1 MNSIDIDVGGTF
13 TDLVLHFREKVLVK
27 KVPTT
32 PYDLSVCF
40 SKVIEEGAVALGM
53 KMDEL
58 LPAIDMIRYSTTIA
72 MNRLIEKR
80 GPRLGLITT
89 EGHEDVVLMGRGA
102 QWIDGTRVA
111 ERRNL
116 AVQNKP
122 EPLIPRHMIVG
133 VKERIDSR
141 GRVIR
146 PLNEN
151 DVREKVRALVA
162 RGARGFVVSLL
173 WGFLN
178 PVHEHRV
185 KEIIR
190 DEYKEFHIGYLPVVL
205 AGQVVGKLGEYERT
219 MAAILDAYLH
229 RSMQIELSAMWDKL
243 RERGYRKPLLMIQ
256 SSGGITEVFRTT
268 ASRTFNSGPVSG
280 LMGAHHVARSLG
292 YHNVVMTDM
301 GGTSFD
307 VGLVVKDSVRS
318 YDFRP
323 IIDRWMVGITMI
335 KTLSVGAG
343 GGSIASIN
351 RLLHNQLQVGPRSAG
366 SLPGPACFN
375 LGGTDPTVTDAD
387 VVLGYINPEFYFGG
401 RMKLVKNRAM
411 QAIRDKVAK
420 PLGISVEEGAQ
431 VIRKIVNG
439 NMASAIMKEVHLR
452 GYSPEEFILFVA
464 GGAGPTHVEGFKGD
478 IPKAVT
484 FPFSPVFCA
493 FGSSTMDIMH
503 VYEVSR
509 KLTLL
514 EPGSQR
520 LANEYD
526 VFNRTVESLIA
537 QAKRDLTGDGLD
549 SRKASFVLELDM
561 LYGGQFHVK
570 RALSPRLAL
579 HTPEDVLAICEA
591 FEKEFSEAFSPFV
604 VNPQG
609 GVFIESF
616 ILKAIVP
623 TEKVHLPEIP
633 LEGHDPK
640 AARKS
645 ERPVFWPEANDFQ
658 PTHIFTYEALRPGNV
673 VEGPAILEGE
683 YTTIVVPASM
693 NFTVDQ
699 HGLGIM
705 EEPAGSKEKHAYSN
719 HRREARMAQAGARNP
734 A

>member
-13 TDLVLHFREKVLVK
+13 TDLVLNFNGQSLIK

-40 SKVIEEGAVALGM
+40 SQVIEEGARALGL
-53 KMDEL
+53 KMEEL
-58 LPAIDMIRYSTTIA
+58 LPVTDMIRYSTTIA

-89 EGHEDVVLMGRGA
+89 EGHEDVVLIGRGA

-116 AVQNKP
+116 AVQKKP
-122 EPLIPRHMIVG
+122 DPLIPRDMIVG

-141 GRVIR
+141 GKIIR
-146 PLNEN
+146 PLDEN
-151 DVREKVRALVA
+151 DVREKVRYLVA
-162 RGARGFVVSLL
+162 HGARGFVVSLL

-178 PVHEHRV
+178 PIHERRV

-219 MAAILDAYLH
+219 LAAILDAYLY

-243 RERGYRKPLLMIQ
+243 RERGYKKPLLMIQ
-256 SSGGITEVFRTT
+256 SSGGIAEVFRTS

-280 LMGAHHVARSLG
+280 LMGAHHVAKSLG

-343 GGSIASIN
+343 GGSIASVNKLLQN
-351 RLLHNQLQVGPRSAG
+351 RVQVGPRSAG
-366 SLPGPACFN
+366 SMPGPACFN
-375 LGGTDPTVTDAD
+375 LGGTEPTVTDAD
-387 VVLGYINPEFYFGG
+387 VVLGYINPDYYSGG
-401 RMKLVKNRAM
+401 RMRLDKNRSI
-411 QAIRDKVAK
+411 QAVREKIAK
-420 PLGISVEEGAQ
+420 PLGISVEEAAA

-452 GYSPEEFILFVA
+452 GYSPEEFILFVG
-464 GGAGPTHVEGFKGD
+464 GGAGATHVEGFMGD
-478 IPKAVT
+478 IKKAVT

-493 FGSSTMDIMH
+493 YGSSTMDIMH
-503 VYEVSR
+503 VYEVSK
-509 KLTLL
+509 KLTLMTPFVRHL
-514 EPGSQR
+514 TEDYS
-520 LANEYD
+520 A
-526 VFNRTVESLIA
+526 FNQTVESLLV
-537 QAKRDLTGDGLD
+537 QARRDLVGDGLD
-549 SRKASFVLELDM
+549 PNDASFVLELDM

-570 RALSPRLAL
+570 RVLSPLLSLDSAD
-579 HTPEDVLAICEA
+579 DVRAVCDA
-591 FEKEFSEAFSPFV
+591 FNKEFSEAFSPFV
-604 VNPQG
+604 VNPEG
-609 GVFIESF
+609 GIFVESF

-623 TEKVHLPEIP
+623 TEKVYLPKMV
-633 LEGHDPK
+633 LEGHDPA
-640 AARKS
+640 AARKG
-645 ERPVFWPEANDFQ
+645 ERLVYWAEANDYRLT
-658 PTHIFTYEALRPGNV
+658 PIFTYESLRPGNAV
-673 VEGPAILEGE
+673 DGPAILEGE
-683 YTTIVVPASM
+683 YTTVVVPPAMHFSI
-693 NFTVDQ
+693 DEQ
-699 HGLGIM
+699 GLGILV
-705 EEPAGSKEKHAYSN
+705 
-719 HRREARMAQAGARNP
+719 R
-734 A
+734 

>member
-13 TDLVLHFREKVLVK
+13 TDLVLTYSGKTLIK

-40 SKVIEEGAVALGM
+40 SKVIEEGAGALGL
-53 KMDEL
+53 KMEDL
-58 LPAIDMIRYSTTIA
+58 LPSIDMIRYSTTIA
-72 MNRLIEKR
+72 MNRLIERK

-89 EGHEDVVLMGRGA
+89 EGHEDVVLIGRGA

-116 AVQNKP
+116 AIQKKP
-122 EPLIPRHMIVG
+122 DPLIPRDMIVG

-141 GRVIR
+141 GNVIR
-146 PLNEN
+146 VLDEN
-151 DVREKVRALVA
+151 DLRTKVRYLVN

-178 PVHEHRV
+178 PLHEKRV

-219 MAAILDAYLH
+219 LAAILDAYLQ

-243 RERGYRKPLLMIQ
+243 RERGYKKPLLMIQ
-256 SSGGITEVFRTT
+256 SSGGIAEVFRTT

-280 LMGAHHVARSLG
+280 LMGAHHVAKSLG
-292 YHNVVMTDM
+292 YHNVIMTDM

-335 KTLSVGAG
+335 KTLSIGAG
-343 GGSIASIN
+343 GGSIAWLN
-351 RLLHNQLQVGPRSAG
+351 KLLQNQLQVGPKSAG
-366 SLPGPACFN
+366 SMPGPVCFN
-375 LGGTDPTVTDAD
+375 RGGKEPTVTDAD
-387 VVLGYINPEFYFGG
+387 VVLGYINPDYYFGG
-401 RMKLVKNRAM
+401 RMRLNKNVAV
-411 QAIRDKVAK
+411 QAIREKIAK
-420 PLGISVEEGAQ
+420 PLGIEVEQAAE

-439 NMASAIMKEVHLR
+439 NMASAIVKEVHLR
-452 GYSPEEFILFVA
+452 GYSPEDFVLFVA
-464 GGAGPTHVEGFKGD
+464 GGAGATHVEGYKAD
-478 IPKAVT
+478 VKKAVV
-484 FPFSPVFCA
+484 FNFSPVFCA

-503 VYEVSR
+503 VYEAS
-509 KLTLL
+509 KKITLL
-514 EPGSQR
+514 EPGTQKPSE
-520 LANEYD
+520 EYAP
-526 VFNRTVESLIA
+526 FNRTVESLVE
-537 QAKRDLTGDGLD
+537 QAKRDLVADGLNTQD
-549 SRKASFVLELDM
+549 ASFVLELDM

-570 RALSPRLAL
+570 RTLSPLLAL
-579 HTPEDVLAICEA
+579 QSVQDVHAICAA

-604 VNPQG
+604 VNPEG

-623 TEKVHLPEIP
+623 TKKIELPRMK
-633 LEGHDPK
+633 LEGSDPGG
-640 AARKS
+640 ARKG
-645 ERPVFWPEANDFQ
+645 ERPVFWSDAKSYKTTPIYA
-658 PTHIFTYEALRPGNV
+658 YESLRPGNV
-673 VEGPAILEGE
+673 IQGPAVVEGE
-683 YTTIVVPASM
+683 YTTLVVPSAMTFS
-693 NFTVDQ
+693 VDER
-699 HGLGIM
+699 GLGIL
-705 EEPAGSKEKHAYSN
+705 EG
-719 HRREARMAQAGARNP
+719 
-734 A
+734 

>member
-13 TDLVLHFREKVLVK
+13 TDLVLKYAGKAVVK
-27 KVPTT
+27 KTPTT

-40 SKVIEEGAVALGM
+40 SRVIEEGAASLGM
-53 KMDEL
+53 KMEEL
-58 LPAIDMIRYSTTIA
+58 LPAVDMLRYSTTIA
-72 MNRLIEKR
+72 MNRLIERK

-89 EGHEDVVLMGRGA
+89 EGHEDVVLIGRGA

-116 AVQNKP
+116 AAQNKP
-122 EPLIPRHMIVG
+122 EPLVPRDLIVG
-133 VKERIDSR
+133 VKERVDSR
-141 GRVIR
+141 GTIVR
-146 PLNEN
+146 PLDEN
-151 DVREKVRALVA
+151 DVRAKVRYLVG

-178 PVHEHRV
+178 PVHERRV

-219 MAAILDAYLH
+219 LAAILDAYLQ

-243 RERGYRKPLLMIQ
+243 RERGYRKPLQMIQ
-256 SSGGITEVFRTT
+256 SSGGIAEVFRTT

-280 LMGAHHVARSLG
+280 LMGAHHVAKLLG

-335 KTLSVGAG
+335 KTLSIGAG
-343 GGSIASIN
+343 GGSIAAVN
-351 RLLHNQLQVGPRSAG
+351 RLLQNRVQVGPRSAG
-366 SLPGPACFN
+366 AMPGPACFS
-375 LGGTDPTVTDAD
+375 LGGTEPTVTDAD
-387 VVLGYINPEFYFGG
+387 VVLGYLNPAYYFGG
-401 RMKLVKNRAM
+401 KMRLDRNRAV
-411 QAIRDKVAK
+411 QTLREKIAK
-420 PLGISVEEGAQ
+420 PLGVSVEEAAAL
-431 VIRKIVNG
+431 VRKIVNG

-452 GYSPEEFILFVA
+452 GYSPEEFVLFVG
-464 GGAGPTHVEGFKGD
+464 GGAGPAHAEGFKGD

-503 VYEVSR
+503 VYETSR
-509 KLTLL
+509 KLTLS

-520 LANEYD
+520 LTEDYSAYNE
-526 VFNRTVESLIA
+526 TVAGLVE
-537 QAKRDLTGDGLD
+537 QARKDLAADGLD
-549 SRKASFVLELDM
+549 AQSAAFALELDM

-570 RALSPRLAL
+570 RALSPRMALAG
-579 HTPEDVLAICEA
+579 PADVRAICDA
-591 FEKEFSEAFSPFV
+591 FHKEFSEAFSPFV
-604 VNPQG
+604 VNPEG

-616 ILKAIVP
+616 ILKAVVA
-623 TEKVHLPEIP
+623 TKKVELPEAP
-633 LEGHDPK
+633 LEGHDPG
-640 AARKS
+640 AARKG
-645 ERPVFWPEANDFQ
+645 ERAVYWPGAGDFRAT
-658 PTHIFTYEALRPGNV
+658 PIYSNEALRPGNV
-673 VEGPAILEGE
+673 VEGPAVIEGD
-683 YTTIVVPASM
+683 YTTIVVPQPMRYRLDAR
-693 NFTVDQ
+693 
-699 HGLGIM
+699 GLGIL
-705 EEPAGSKEKHAYSN
+705 
-719 HRREARMAQAGARNP
+719 EA
-734 A
+734 

>member
-13 TDLVLHFREKVLVK
+13 TDLVLNYEGRTLIRKT
-27 KVPTT
+27 PTT

-40 SKVIEEGAVALGM
+40 SKVIEDGAGALGL

-58 LPAIDMIRYSTTIA
+58 LPAIGIIRYSTTIA
-72 MNRLIEKR
+72 MNRLIERK

-89 EGHEDVVLMGRGA
+89 EGHEDVVLIGRGA
-102 QWIDGTRVA
+102 QWIDGARVA

-116 AVQNKP
+116 AVQKKP
-122 EPLIPRHMIVG
+122 EPLIPRERIVG

-141 GRVIR
+141 GLVIR
-146 PLNEN
+146 PLDEN
-151 DVREKVRALVA
+151 DVREKVRRLVGQ
-162 RGARGFVVSLL
+162 GARGFVVSLL

-178 PVHEHRV
+178 PVHEQRV

-243 RERGYRKPLLMIQ
+243 RERGYARPLLMIQ
-256 SSGGITEVFRTT
+256 SSGGVAEVFRTT

-280 LMGAHHVARSLG
+280 LMGSHHVAKSLG

-335 KTLSVGAG
+335 KTLSIGAG
-343 GGSIASIN
+343 GGSIASVN
-351 RLLHNQLQVGPRSAG
+351 RLLRNQVQVGPNSAG
-366 SLPGPACFN
+366 SMPGPACFSR
-375 LGGTDPTVTDAD
+375 GGAEPTVTDAD
-387 VVLGYINPEFYFGG
+387 VVLGYINPDYYFGG
-401 RMKLVKNRAM
+401 RMKLDRNRSVR
-411 QAIRDKVAK
+411 AIRDRIAK
-420 PLGISVEEGAQ
+420 PLGIDVEQAAA
-431 VIRKIVNG
+431 VIRTIVDG

-452 GYSPEEFILFVA
+452 GYSPEDFILFVG
-464 GGAGPTHVEGFKGD
+464 GGAGATHVEGFVGD

-484 FPFSPVFCA
+484 FSFSPVFCA

-503 VYEVSR
+503 VYELS
-509 KLTLL
+509 KKITLM
-514 EPGSQR
+514 EPGTRR
-520 LANEYD
+520 LTAEYEP
-526 VFNRTVESLIA
+526 FNRAVAALVD
-537 QAKRDLTGDGLD
+537 QARRDLGADGLD
-549 SRKASFVLELDM
+549 PAGASYVLELDM

-570 RALSPRLAL
+570 RALAPRLSL
-579 HTPEDVLAICEA
+579 QGPEDVLALCNA

-604 VNPQG
+604 VNPEG

-623 TEKVHLPEIP
+623 AKKVELPKLR
-633 LEGHDPK
+633 LEGRDAS
-640 AARKS
+640 AARKA
-645 ERPVFWPEANDFQ
+645 ERPVFWRE
-658 PTHIFTYEALRPGNV
+658 YEAFRPTPIYIYECLRPGNAI
-673 VEGPAILEGE
+673 EGPAVVEGE
-683 YTTIVVPASM
+683 YTTLVVRPSM
-693 NFTVDQ
+693 TFSMDER
-699 HGLGIM
+699 GLGIL
-705 EEPAGSKEKHAYSN
+705 EG
-719 HRREARMAQAGARNP
+719 
-734 A
+734 